1 MICMICVSRKFLKI
15 YRAISVKANF
25 YMQFLVVEG
34 FVGYGFRIH
43 SLGVLASLLTDSLLL
58 SHLVILHIR

>member
-1 MICMICVSRKFLKI
+1 MICVSRKFLKI

-43 SLGVLASLLTDSLLL
+43 SRSACL
-58 SHLVILHIR
+58 SPYRLPAALPFGHSSH